1 MARRMRPLATT
12 LLASLALC
20 TAASALLAHP
30 ESARADGPYDG
41 AWRSGA
47 ERIEV
52 TIRSWGADC
61 GPRPQSSSSPGGAT
75 VQVTQ
80 EGDHLVFRGG
90 RTLRTDGC
98 WSENRAVRRVSTSV
112 QGGTWRTVCRT
123 PPGDSKVETGTYTLR
138 ANGAD
143 ALSFTDASE
152 YDWALNDSRCTFGMT
167 ITRSYARTR
176 AATTTPP
183 PPPPPEEPAERA
195 CTPGAPARIAMR
207 PERAQLAPGERLCV
221 RARVVDANG
230 CTVPNQPIAWELKR
244 PAGRSGRLDDGCF
257 QSTETSAEAEGEF
270 RVEATSGALRG
281 DATLTV
287 RTQDLSRLLARRGAE
302 SGALTG
308 SDATARSEGA
318 TGLEARANEAGG
330 SLVLP
335 LVGAGVALVLLLGG
349 VALLLGGR
357 NKKRK
362 AQQTAASGD
371 IGARA
376 SVGAPQPSQTPPAAA
391 AAVRAL
397 APGGPKLCP
406 VCHLEIEGDTTFCP
420 RDGTALVAA
429 PRGGPATPSQALI
442 CPTCRRGFPPTA
454 RFCPHDSDELIPYA
468 MFAARAKAATTAEAA
483 KPQICPKCGERYG
496 ASTAF
501 CGKDGSPLV
510 TVN

>member
-1 MARRMRPLATT
+1 MRPLATT

-20 TAASALLAHP
+20 AAASGLLAHP
-30 ESARADGPYDG
+30 APARADGPYDG
-41 AWRSGA
+41 AWRTGA
-47 ERIEV
+47 ERVEV

-75 VQVTQ
+75 VQITQ

-123 PPGDSKVETGTYTLR
+123 PPGDSKGETGTYTLR

-152 YDWALNDSRCTFGMT
+152 YDWALNDSRCTAGMT
-167 ITRSYARTR
+167 VTRSYTRIR
-176 AATTTPP
+176 AATATPPP

-221 RARVVDANG
+221 RARVVDASG
-230 CTVPNQPIAWELKR
+230 CTVPNQPISWELKR
-244 PAGRSGRLDDGCF
+244 PSGRSGRLDDGCF
-257 QSTETSAEAEGEF
+257 QAGATAAEAEGEF
-270 RVEATSGALRG
+270 RLEATSGAFRG

-287 RTQDLSRLLARRGAE
+287 RAQDLSRLLARRGTE
-302 SGALTG
+302 GGALTG
-308 SDATARSEGA
+308 SDATARTEGA
-318 TGLEARANEAGG
+318 TGLEARANEEGG
-330 SLVLP
+330 SLMLP
-335 LVGAGVALVLLLGG
+335 AVGGGVALLLLLGG

-357 NKKRK
+357 KKKKTRR
-362 AQQTAASGD
+362 APATDAESPA
-371 IGARA
+371 ARA
-376 SVGAPQPSQTPPAAA
+376 SLAPQGAAA
-391 AAVRAL
+391 SVRGTGAQ
-397 APGGPKLCP
+397 KLCP
-406 VCHLEIEGDTTFCP
+406 VCHVEVEGETTFCP
-420 RDGTALVAA
+420 RDGTALIAA

-454 RFCPHDSDELIPYA
+454 RFCPNDSDELIPYA
-468 MFAARAKAATTAEAA
+468 MFAARAKGAADAEAA